1 MAYNLLGQQGTKG
14 QRNPDPNLSDAEATY
29 LYDTPPGFGDN
40 KGLTKTSFGT
50 LGPADKRTHNK
61 KLQEVGI
68 EPELEKGLSS
78 LSFAEKEQPDLSL
91 AVPNVTNSEF
101 NNIKNEDDIAKLAN
115 EKNFTENQLRRL
127 RGSFG
132 KDVVNEA
139 LGPQTL
145 QEETDFIRNRILLK
159 VLPLKV

>member
-14 QRNPDPNLSDAEATY
+14 ERNPDPNLSDAEATY

-68 EPELEKGLSS
+68 EPDLEKELSS
-78 LSFAEKEQPDLSL
+78 VSFAEKPTVE
-91 AVPNVTNSEF
+91 
-101 NNIKNEDDIAKLAN
+101 AK
-115 EKNFTENQLRRL
+115 
-127 RGSFG
+127 
-132 KDVVNEA
+132 V
-139 LGPQTL
+139 
-145 QEETDFIRNRILLK
+145 
-159 VLPLKV
+159 VLPPATTKEINNVRSILDFAQLAFKKNIFVIFNHS